1 MERNVEIVRA
11 SKEVADGAA
20 MLTTRCLDLAG
31 DRTRRPQGACHLD
44 LRVDGGTKAAQRGG
58 AKPGQVAAWARHLA
72 GKPRVARLR
81 NGDQTGTI
89 LAEQHHSLLFHCAH
103 YGDAPGRD
111 GGGREKFRKAPGINR
126 RAAKSPP

>member
-89 LAEQHHSLLFHCAH
+89 LAEQHHSFSSIARTTAMHQGETAV
-103 YGDAPGRD
+103 
-111 GGGREKFRKAPGINR
+111 
-126 RAAKSPP
+126 AAKNFGRHRE